1 MTDRPLLAIT
11 HSMSVMYLIRH
22 GQASF
27 GAENYDML
35 SPRGIEQSRIL
46 GGHLIDAGILP
57 DAIYT
62 GRMARQKDTEKEV
75 RERYRQIG
83 CSLPQAE
90 VLEGL
95 DEFDSSAI
103 MLSQWPHLLKADPL
117 LAEHLPRI
125 YENKDSFKLIF
136 EGAMLRW
143 VAGISDSPEVES
155 WKDFSSR
162 VSSAIVR
169 IMKEQD
175 RGRTIFIFTSGG
187 PIAAAMQFALSL
199 SPEAAIRLNWQV
211 INTSYTKFMYNAER
225 ITLACFNC
233 SSHLDLHEDRN
244 KLISYR

>member
-1 MTDRPLLAIT
+1 
-11 HSMSVMYLIRH
+11 MSVMYLIRH

-27 GAENYDML
+27 GADNYDML
-35 SPRGIEQSRIL
+35 SPKGVEQSRIL

-57 DAIYT
+57 DAVYT

-75 RERYRQIG
+75 RERYRQVG
-83 CSLPQAE
+83 HDLPRSA

-103 MLSQWPHLLKADPL
+103 MLSQWPYLLKAEPQ

-143 VAGISDSPEVES
+143 VSGISDSPEVES

-162 VSSAIVR
+162 VAGAVVR
-169 IMKEQD
+169 IMKDQD
-175 RGRTIFIFTSGG
+175 RGKTIFVFTSGG

-233 SSHLDLHEDRN
+233 SSHLDLHVERK